1 MLIYTTFQSQL
12 KTVYEPGVH
21 MISMACGLAN
31 VLVAFIWLQETKN
44 CSLDNVGK
52 KPEEAKADAKEMET
66 LLPKAGE
73 NAAADG
79 AGTNA
84 KAEDGEKH

>member
-1 MLIYTTFQSQL
+1 MLSGL

-21 MISMACGLAN
+21 MISMGCGAAN

-52 KPEEAKADAKEMET
+52 KDAPAPDAAKDAKEMET
-66 LLPKAGE
+66 LLPKGGDGTS
-73 NAAADG
+73 AA
-79 AGTNA
+79 
-84 KAEDGEKH
+84 KEDGEKH